1 MIIVNYRITCLAYR
15 RFSVKMMYMEKYT
28 KNYILIAV
36 WALMIPVFIASQVS
50 FWQGAS
56 LKAEAA
62 DAASAAIDQNAVEET
77 QDNISDL
84 QKKLEKEEKAKKA
97 LQQNL
102 GQIQGAV
109 ASTVKEISK
118 TQSAISETEKTIS
131 RKEAEISNMNNKI
144 ELQKS
149 MLKSLLQETY
159 YNQSQPILNVV
170 LTSANFANVFSD
182 TDHLLTVEDKI
193 RDVSAEIAEAK
204 MKVQQDKSQLAEV
217 KEKHEEILDEKVDQ
231 KQELVADQ
239 IDVQKDIQ
247 KKDAT
252 IGELNQKLAEL
263 KNDLSSL
270 LGKNLSTDD
279 IVEAAGIASKAT
291 GVRKDFILGELV
303 VETNLGTFTG
313 GCTYKNIRMK
323 AADKAE
329 FLKIAEELEKAYG
342 GNYKNKKLSCS
353 PGYGYG
359 GAMGVAQFMPTTW
372 IGYKSYIASATG
384 HNPPDPWSVIDG
396 VMAMAKKLANGG
408 ATSKG
413 GEKLASKRY
422 YCGGPS
428 SPYWKNKCETY
439 ANNVQYWADN
449 YEKKL

>member
-1 MIIVNYRITCLAYR
+1 MIIPLFV
-15 RFSVKMMYMEKYT
+15 VE
-28 KNYILIAV
+28 
-36 WALMIPVFIASQVS
+36 QVS
-50 FWQGAS
+50 FWCGIDLS
-56 LKAEAA
+56 
-62 DAASAAIDQNAVEET
+62 ASAADESVSSTASVIDEDKVEET

-84 QKKLEKEEKAKKA
+84 QKKINKEQKAKKA
-97 LQQNL
+97 LEQNL

-109 ASTVKEISK
+109 ASTVSEINK
-118 TQSAISETEKTIS
+118 TKTVINETAKDIS
-131 RKEAEISNMNNKI
+131 RKENEINNLNAKLD
-144 ELQKS
+144 LQRS
-149 MLKSLLQETY
+149 VLKSLLQETY
-159 YNQSQPILNVV
+159 YNQSQPMLNIV
-170 LTSANFANVFSD
+170 LTGKSVADAFSNS
-182 TDHLLTVEDKI
+182 DHLATVEDKI
-193 RDVSAEIAEAK
+193 REVSEDIIDSKNKLEQSK
-204 MKVQQDKSQLAEV
+204 TELTEM
-217 KEKHEEILDEKVDQ
+217 KEKHEDVLDEKVNK
-231 KQELVADQ
+231 KQELVAVQ
-239 IDVQKDIQ
+239 ADVQDDIE

-252 IGELNQKLAEL
+252 IGQLNAKLSEL

-279 IVEAAGIASKAT
+279 IVEAAEIASKAT

-323 AADKAE
+323 PADKAE
-329 FLKIAEELEKAYG
+329 FLKIATELEKAYG

-372 IGYKSYIASATG
+372 VGYKSYIAGATG
-384 HNPPDPWSVIDG
+384 HNPPDPWNVIDG
-396 VMAMAKKLANGG
+396 VMGMAKKLANGG
-408 ATSKG
+408 ATSRS

-428 SPYWKNKCETY
+428 SPYWNNKCNTY
-439 ANNVQYWADN
+439 ASNVQYWADN

>member
-1 MIIVNYRITCLAYR
+1 MDKKIKKSVLISGYLA
-15 RFSVKMMYMEKYT
+15 V
-28 KNYILIAV
+28 ILFFV
-36 WALMIPVFIASQVS
+36 SSQVS
-50 FWQGAS
+50 FWDGLMGS
-56 LKAEAA
+56 VKAA
-62 DAASAAIDQNAVEET
+62 DTAATDTSATVDQEAVDET
-77 QDNISDL
+77 QDDISDL
-84 QKKLEKEEKAKKA
+84 QKKINREEKAKKL

-109 ASTVKEISK
+109 ASTVNEINK
-118 TQSAISETEKTIS
+118 TKSVITDAEKNIS
-131 RKEAEISNMNNKI
+131 RKESEINNLNAKL

-149 MLKSLLQETY
+149 MLKSLLQQTY

-170 LTSANFANVFSD
+170 LTSASFSEVFSN
-182 TDHLLTVEDKI
+182 TDHLMSVEDKI
-193 RDVSAEIAEAK
+193 REVSSDIADSKIELE
-204 MKVQQDKSQLAEV
+204 QNKSQLAEI
-217 KEKHEEILDEKVDQ
+217 KEKHEDILDEKVDK
-231 KQELVADQ
+231 KQELVAVQ
-239 IDVQKDIQ
+239 ADVQGDLKE
-247 KKDAT
+247 KEAT

-263 KNDLSSL
+263 KSDLSNL
-270 LGKNLSTDD
+270 LGKNLSTGD

-323 AADKAE
+323 PADKAE
-329 FLKIAEELEKAYG
+329 FLKIAAELEKAYG

-372 IGYKSYIASATG
+372 VGYKSYIASATG

-396 VMAMAKKLANGG
+396 VMGMAKKLANGG
-408 ATSKG
+408 ATSKS

-428 SPYWKNKCETY
+428 SPYWNNKCNTY
-439 ANNVQYWADN
+439 ASNVQYWADN

>member
-1 MIIVNYRITCLAYR
+1 MNKHRKR
-15 RFSVKMMYMEKYT
+15 
-28 KNYILIAV
+28 ILIV
-36 WALMIPVFIASQVS
+36 SWLLMLPVFVASQVS

-56 LKAEAA
+56 LS
-62 DAASAAIDQNAVEET
+62 ASAADLATSTTNQDAVDET
-77 QDNISDL
+77 KDDISDL
-84 QKKLEKEEKAKKA
+84 QKKIDREQKAKK
-97 LQQNL
+97 LLEQNL
-102 GQIQGAV
+102 GKIQGAV
-109 ASTVKEISK
+109 ASTLGEINK
-118 TQSAISETEKTIS
+118 TKSVITDAEKNIS
-131 RKEAEISNMNNKI
+131 RKEAEIKNMNDKL

-170 LTSANFANVFSD
+170 LTSANFADVFSNS
-182 TDHLLTVEDKI
+182 DHLLTVEDKI
-193 RDVSAEIAEAK
+193 REVSADIIETKSQIE
-204 MKVQQDKSQLAEV
+204 QDKTQLAEV
-217 KEKHEEILDEKVDQ
+217 KEKHEDILDEKVDK
-231 KQELVADQ
+231 KQELVAVQ
-239 IDVQKDIQ
+239 ADVQDDIE

-252 IGELNQKLAEL
+252 IGELNAKLAEL

-270 LGKNLSTDD
+270 LGKNLSTND

-323 AADKAE
+323 PADKAA
-329 FLKIAEELEKAYG
+329 FLTLAAELEKAYG

-372 IGYKSYIASATG
+372 TGYKSYIASATG

-396 VMAMAKKLANGG
+396 VMGMARKLANGG
-408 ATSKG
+408 ATSKS

-428 SPYWKNKCETY
+428 SPYWNNKCNTY
-439 ANNVQYWADN
+439 ASNVQYWADN

>member
-1 MIIVNYRITCLAYR
+1 
-15 RFSVKMMYMEKYT
+15 MEKYT
-28 KNYILIAV
+28 KKTILRLAWVLI
-36 WALMIPVFIASQVS
+36 IPVFVLQQVS
-50 FWQGAS
+50 FWQGANLVVS
-56 LKAEAA
+56 A
-62 DAASAAIDQNAVEET
+62 DTTTDPNVAVDQEKVEET
-77 QDNISDL
+77 QSDISDL
-84 QKKLEKEEKAKKA
+84 QKKIDKEMKAKKA

-109 ASTVKEISK
+109 ASTLGEINKTKTVINETVKD
-118 TQSAISETEKTIS
+118 IS
-131 RKEAEISNMNNKI
+131 RKEDEINNLNAKLD
-144 ELQKS
+144 LQKS
-149 MLKSLLQETY
+149 VLKSLLQETY

-170 LTSANFANVFSD
+170 LTSQSLADVFSD
-182 TDHLLTVEDKI
+182 SDHLAIVEDKI
-193 RDVSAEIAEAK
+193 REISQDI
-204 MKVQQDKSQLAEV
+204 VQSKNEIEQNKSQLAEI
-217 KEKHEEILDEKVDQ
+217 KEKHEDILDEKVDK
-231 KQELVADQ
+231 KQELVAVQ
-239 IDVQKDIQ
+239 ADVQDDIE

-252 IGELNQKLAEL
+252 IGELNAKLSEL

-270 LGKNLSTDD
+270 LGKNISTGD
-279 IVEAAGIASKAT
+279 IVEAAGIAAKAT

-323 AADKAE
+323 PADKAE
-329 FLKIAEELEKAYG
+329 FLKIAAELEKAYG

-372 IGYKSYIASATG
+372 VGYKSYIAGATG
-384 HNPPDPWSVIDG
+384 HNPPDPWNVVDG
-396 VMAMAKKLANGG
+396 VMGMAKKLANGG
-408 ATSKG
+408 ATSRS

-428 SPYWKNKCETY
+428 SPYWNNKCNTY
-439 ANNVQYWADN
+439 ASNVQYWADN